1 MMEVMVKAKKR
12 PLKSATSDKVPYQ
25 RKRSGVNWTPRTRR
39 NFISGIGFSS
49 LWIIGFLAF
58 TIYPMAAS
66 LYYSFT
72 EYHTKKPKV
81 WVGLDNY
88 LQLFKDPLFYK
99 ALVNTSYLVVVGIS
113 LTLVISFTCAVLL
126 NFKVR
131 GQSFYRVIYFLP
143 SIVPTVAATL
153 LFIWVLNPNQ
163 GYLHILLGKIGIL
176 GPDWFKDPNWS
187 KPGLILLSLWGMG
200 QTIMI
205 YLSGLQDIPT
215 SLLEAAEIDGAN
227 WFQRMRYVTIPLL
240 APLTVFLLIM
250 GVIGMFQYFSQA
262 YVFANA
268 GAMGGA
274 LGSPLQSTLF
284 YSLYLYQVGFMQLN
298 MGYAS
303 AMAWVL
309 FMIILAC
316 TWLMLRYSSSRVYY
330 AG

>member
-1 MMEVMVKAKKR
+1 MKEKKSR
-12 PLKSATSDKVPYQ
+12 QLSKSTPGDKEIL
-25 RKRSGVNWTPRTRR
+25 RKDGKPKKWSLRTRH
-39 NFISGIGFSS
+39 NFMAGIAFSS
-49 LWIIGFLAF
+49 LWIIGFFAF
-58 TIYPMAAS
+58 TLYPMVAS

-72 EYHTKKPKV
+72 EYHIMTPKV
-81 WVGLDNY
+81 WIGLTNY

-99 ALVNTSYLVVVGIS
+99 ALGNTIYLVVVGIS
-113 LTLVISFTCAVLL
+113 LTIVISFTCAVLL

-163 GYLHILLGKIGIL
+163 GYLNALLGKIGIY
-176 GPDWFKDPNWS
+176 GPNWFKDPNWS

-205 YLSGLQDIPT
+205 YLSGLQDVPT

-227 WFQRMRYVTIPLL
+227 WFQRLRYVTIPLI
-240 APLTVFLLIM
+240 APLTVFILIM

-298 MGYAS
+298 LGYAS

-309 FMIILAC
+309 FIIIMAC
-316 TWLMLRYSSSRVYY
+316 TLVLLRYSSRRVYY

>member
-1 MMEVMVKAKKR
+1 MKAKTIMR
-12 PLKSATSDKVPYQ
+12 SSTIGASEASGPPRRTSRWSPQ
-25 RKRSGVNWTPRTRR
+25 TRR
-39 NFISGIGFSS
+39 NFRAGLSFTS

-58 TIYPMAAS
+58 TLYPMIAS

-72 EYHTKKPKV
+72 EYHTKKAPV
-81 WVGLDNY
+81 WVGLGNY
-88 LQLFKDPLFYK
+88 IQMFKDPLFYK
-99 ALVNTSYLVVVGIS
+99 ALVNTSYMVVIGVTMSI
-113 LTLVISFTCAVLL
+113 VISFACAVML

-163 GYLHILLGKIGIL
+163 GYLHIMLGKIGIL
-176 GPDWFKDPNWS
+176 GPDWFKDPTWS

-205 YLSGLQDIPT
+205 YLSGLQDIPA
-215 SLLEAAEIDGAN
+215 SLLEAAEIDGAT
-227 WFQRMRYVTIPLL
+227 WFQRMRFVTIPLI

-284 YSLYLYQVGFMQLN
+284 YSLYLYQAGFLQLN

-316 TWLMLRYSSSRVYY
+316 TWLMLRYSSNRVYY

>member
-1 MMEVMVKAKKR
+1 MKEKKS
-12 PLKSATSDKVPYQ
+12 PKSSISSTSD
-25 RKRSGVNWTPRTRR
+25 GVILPQGRMSKKWSKRTRR
-39 NFISGIGFSS
+39 NFLTGIGFSS

-58 TIYPMAAS
+58 TLYPMAAS

-72 EYHTKKPKV
+72 EYHFKTAKL
-81 WVGLDNY
+81 WIGLANY
-88 LQLFKDPLFYK
+88 LKLFKDPLFYT
-99 ALVNTSYLVVVGIS
+99 ALGNTCYLVVVGIS
-113 LTLVISFTCAVLL
+113 LTIVISLTCAILL
-126 NFKVR
+126 NFKVS

-163 GYLHILLGKIGIL
+163 GYLNTLLGKFGIY

-205 YLSGLQDIPT
+205 YLSGLQDVPT

-227 WFQRMRYVTIPLL
+227 WFQRLRYVTIPLI
-240 APLTVFLLIM
+240 APLTMFILIM
-250 GVIGMFQYFSQA
+250 GIIGMFQYFAQA

-268 GAMGGA
+268 GAVSGA
-274 LGSPLQSTLF
+274 LGSPLHSTLF
-284 YSLYLYQVGFMQLN
+284 YSLYLYQVGFMQLDL
-298 MGYAS
+298 GYAS

-309 FMIILAC
+309 FVIIMVC
-316 TWLMLRYSSSRVYY
+316 TLVLLRYSSRRVYY